1 VNSLN
6 NIYSIVLDKGS
17 RFLFGSLL
25 LISVTLGQEL
35 TKPNVS
41 NPHGGKD
48 CGVCHTDAKKPS
60 ATNLVNELCTQCH
73 SAAAVDALIHPV
85 MNANPKS
92 DRINIPKKFKLD
104 EDGTLG
110 CLTCHKVACKV
121 DRSNRTFL
129 RGGPY
134 RRELDFC
141 YNCHSQDNYKKMNP
155 HQQINAS
162 GTVNEATCLQ
172 CHVKQPSKA
181 EHPTIAREM
190 HLDMASTC
198 NKCHALH
205 SHEQNHQGKNIE
217 LSKKATVKRFRQTQ
231 KKFGVKLP
239 LSEDN
244 LIQCNTCHYTHNRGT
259 LAKDQVV
266 YEGDGENQRYLRL
279 SKENL
284 CYACHDL

>member
-1 VNSLN
+1 VNTHFKNVSKL
-6 NIYSIVLDKGS
+6 GS
-17 RFLFGSLL
+17 RFLIGSLL
-25 LISVTLGQEL
+25 LTGLAFGQL

-41 NPHGGKD
+41 NPHGGTD
-48 CGVCHTDAKKPS
+48 CAVCHTDKQSPS
-60 ATNLVNELCTQCH
+60 GKNLVDNLCTQCH
-73 SAAAVDALIHPV
+73 NATAVNTLIHPIYDV
-85 MNANPKS
+85 NTKS
-92 DRINIPKKFKLD
+92 DRISIPKNFKLD
-104 EDGTLG
+104 PDGSLG
-110 CLTCHKVACKV
+110 CLTCHKVVCKT
-121 DRSNRTFL
+121 DRSNRAFL

-141 YNCHSQDNYKKMNP
+141 YNCHSRDNYKKMNP
-155 HQQINAS
+155 HKQIDTS
-162 GTVNEATCLQ
+162 GKVDNATCLQ
-172 CHVKQPSKA
+172 CHVNQPSLA
-181 EHPTIAREM
+181 DHSTIALEM
-190 HLDMASTC
+190 HLDMAATC

-217 LSKKATVKRFRQTQ
+217 LSKKATVKRFRETQ

-239 LSEDN
+239 LSKDN